1 MISASLERSHNTGIY
16 FKNRALRIFPGLWG
30 CLFITV
36 IIFSITGVSFLNLE
50 ALKWLPAQMVGII
63 YTHGFLHTYG
73 FGSYNGA
80 LWSITVELQ
89 FYVVLPI
96 LYLLVPKRSA
106 IYWFSGLIVVF
117 AVGYYLFYTQNYPFK
132 NLLGFTFVPHIYLF
146 LVGVVFQKLQ
156 IYKSKFIFNKAHY
169 WIIAYLTIVYLVSPV
184 LVPVSPIAYIFIKH
198 GLLGFTVISMAY
210 TLPGIAKKFLRTND
224 ISYGIYIYH
233 GLIMTVIVQ
242 LKLAGAVNLFMILVA
257 TYAAATL
264 SWLFI
269 ERPFIR
275 RKKNDK
281 GGFIAGYFLME
292 VISPFRS
299 IYILSITLIS
309 SVNTDLRTPC
319 IVSSSH
325 SSALFIF
332 SLIKCPSLY
341 IKILSPSIKRP
352 NALLFTTNQLNPR

>member
-1 MISASLERSHNTGIY
+1 LQYFFTFIFKPRRILKVVQQAEFKVNNFDLLRLMAATQVIFDHFYEHIRPTTFSFYLNETRYLFPGVPVFFIISGYLISASLERSHNLGIY

-30 CLFITV
+30 CLFLTV
-36 IIFSITGVSFLNLE
+36 IIFSITGVNFLNLE

-63 YTHGFLHTYG
+63 YTPGFLSNYG

-96 LYLLVPKRSA
+96 LYMLVPKKSA
-106 IYWFSGLIVVF
+106 IYWFVGLIVVF
-117 AVGYYLFYTQNYPFK
+117 AVGYYLFFTQNYSFK
-132 NLLGFTFVPHIYLF
+132 NLMGFTFVPHIYLF

-169 WIIAYLTIVYLVSPV
+169 WLIGYLAFVYIA
-184 LVPVSPIAYIFIKH
+184 SPIIVPLSPITYIFIKH
-198 GLLGFTVISMAY
+198 VILGFTVIAMAY
-210 TLPGIAKKFLRTND
+210 TLPGIAKKALGTND

-242 LKLAGAVNLFMILVA
+242 LKLSGDVNLFMILLA

-269 ERPFIR
+269 ERPFIK
-275 RKKNDK
+275 RKEKTIK
-281 GGFIAGYFLME
+281 A
-292 VISPFRS
+292 
-299 IYILSITLIS
+299 
-309 SVNTDLRTPC
+309 
-319 IVSSSH
+319 VS
-325 SSALFIF
+325 
-332 SLIKCPSLY
+332 
-341 IKILSPSIKRP
+341 
-352 NALLFTTNQLNPR
+352 